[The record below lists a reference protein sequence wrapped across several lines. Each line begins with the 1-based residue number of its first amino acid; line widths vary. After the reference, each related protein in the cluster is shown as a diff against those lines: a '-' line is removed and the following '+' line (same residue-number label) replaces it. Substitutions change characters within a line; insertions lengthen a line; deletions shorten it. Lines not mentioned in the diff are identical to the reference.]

1 MNSNG
6 NAVLSLPLWKKWM
19 YALGQLGWSLTSYSV
34 GNLLTYFY
42 LPPESSSKSLFPPF
56 VYQGYIF
63 GILTIIGL
71 VLASGRLF
79 DAITDPLVAGLS
91 DRNKSN
97 FGKRRLFLAISVLPF
112 ALLSILVFIPITSY
126 VSVINAIWLFFT
138 VLLFYWFMTMYVTP
152 FFAWLSELGHNPNER
167 LFLSTLISI
176 TWAIGFAV
184 GSQSVALQSMFEKSY
199 GYSST
204 KAFQLVM
211 LIFGGVSL
219 ILMYLPVIF
228 IDERRYCE
236 PNVSNEGTFEAV
248 KSAFKNKNFL
258 FFTISDLAYWVALT
272 FITTGLVY
280 YVTVLLEL
288 DKAVYSQYMII
299 LFALSFIFYV
309 PVNLIAQKI
318 GKKKLLIFAFVLY
331 SSVYVVASMLGWFP
345 IDKNVQ
351 GLIVVFMTSLPLA
364 IFGILPNAIIAD
376 IAEADGI
383 QTGNFKAGIFFG
395 ARTFMSKMG
404 QMIAALMFP
413 SLILLGK
420 TPGNDIGVRLTCV
433 VAFFFCVAGLVLFLK
448 YDEKKVLE
456 ILATK
461 EKV

>member
-1 MNSNG
+1 MENK
-6 NAVLSLPLWKKWM
+6 VETLPLWKKIV
-19 YALGQLGWSLTSYSV
+19 YALGQLGWSLASFSI
-34 GNLLTYFY
+34 GNLLIYFY
-42 LPPESSSKSLFPPF
+42 LPPESGDKAIFPAYI
-56 VYQGYIF
+56 YQGYVI
-63 GILTIIGL
+63 GVLTIIGL
-71 VLASGRLF
+71 IYASGRF
-79 DAITDPLVAGLS
+79 WDAITDPVIAGMS
-91 DRNKSN
+91 DRSRSP
-97 FGKRRLFLAISVLPF
+97 FGRRRKFLAVSAFPF
-112 ALLSILVFIPITSY
+112 ALLSILAFMPPV
-126 VSVINAIWLFFT
+126 NALSPWNAVWLFVMVT
-138 VLLFYWFMTMYVTP
+138 LFYWFMTMYVTP

-184 GSQSVALQSMFEKSY
+184 GSQSVQLQSIFEKDY

-204 KAFQLVM
+204 KAFQVVI
-211 LIFGGVSL
+211 LIFGAVSL
-219 ILMYLPVIF
+219 ILMYLPVLF

-236 PNVSNEGTFEAV
+236 PNVSNEGTFEAL

-258 FFTISDLAYWVALT
+258 LFTISDLAYWVALT

-288 DKAVYSQYMII
+288 DKAIYSQYMII

-404 QMIAALMFP
+404 QMIAALLFP

-433 VAFFFCVAGLVLFLK
+433 VAFFFCVGGLILFLK

-456 ILATK
+456 TLATK
-461 EKV
+461 ETA

>member
-1 MNSNG
+1 MEYK
-6 NAVLSLPLWKKWM
+6 VETLPLWKKIM
-19 YALGQLGWSLTSYSV
+19 YALGQLGWSLASFSI
-34 GNLLTYFY
+34 GNLLIYFY
-42 LPPESSSKSLFPPF
+42 LPPESGDKAIFPAYI
-56 VYQGYIF
+56 YQGYVI
-63 GILTIIGL
+63 GVLTIIGL
-71 VLASGRLF
+71 IYAFGRLW
-79 DAITDPLVAGLS
+79 DAITDPIIAGMS
-91 DRNKSN
+91 DRSRSP
-97 FGKRRLFLAISVLPF
+97 FGRRRKFLAVSAFPF
-112 ALLSILVFIPITSY
+112 ALLSILAFTPPV
-126 VSVINAIWLFFT
+126 NALSPWNAVWLFVIVT
-138 VLLFYWFMTMYVTP
+138 LFYWFMTMYVTP

>member
-1 MNSNG
+1 MEYK
-6 NAVLSLPLWKKWM
+6 VETLPLWKKIV
-19 YALGQLGWSLTSYSV
+19 YALGQLGWSLASFSI
-34 GNLLTYFY
+34 GNLLIYFY
-42 LPPESSSKSLFPPF
+42 LPPESGDKAIFPAYI
-56 VYQGYIF
+56 YQGYVI
-63 GILTIIGL
+63 GVLTIIGL
-71 VLASGRLF
+71 IYAFGRLW
-79 DAITDPLVAGLS
+79 DAITDPLIAGMS
-91 DRNKSN
+91 DRSRSP
-97 FGKRRLFLAISVLPF
+97 FGRRRKFLAVSAFPF
-112 ALLSILVFIPITSY
+112 ALLSILAFTPPV
-126 VSVINAIWLFFT
+126 NALSPWNAVWLFVIVT
-138 VLLFYWFMTMYVTP
+138 LFYWFMTMYVTP
-152 FFAWLSELGHNPNER
+152 FFAWLSELGHNANER

-184 GSQSVALQSMFEKSY
+184 GSQSVALQSMFENAY

-204 KAFQLVM
+204 KSFQVVI
-211 LIFGGVSL
+211 LIFGAVSF

-236 PNVSNEGTFEAV
+236 PNVSNEGTFEAL

-288 DKAVYSQYMII
+288 DKAIYSQYMII

-309 PVNLIAQKI
+309 PANLIAQKI

-331 SSVYVVASMLGWFP
+331 SLVYVVASMLGWFP

-404 QMIAALMFP
+404 QMIAALLFP

-433 VAFFFCVAGLVLFLK
+433 VAFFFCVGGLILFLK

-461 EKV
+461 ETV

>member
-1 MNSNG
+1 
-6 NAVLSLPLWKKWM
+6 
-19 YALGQLGWSLTSYSV
+19 
-34 GNLLTYFY
+34 
-42 LPPESSSKSLFPPF
+42 LFE
-56 VYQGYIF
+56 Q
-63 GILTIIGL
+63 
-71 VLASGRLF
+71 
-79 DAITDPLVAGLS
+79 
-91 DRNKSN
+91 
-97 FGKRRLFLAISVLPF
+97 
-112 ALLSILVFIPITSY
+112 
-126 VSVINAIWLFFT
+126 
-138 VLLFYWFMTMYVTP
+138 
-152 FFAWLSELGHNPNER
+152 
-167 LFLSTLISI
+167 
-176 TWAIGFAV
+176 
-184 GSQSVALQSMFEKSY
+184 SY

-204 KAFQLVM
+204 KAFQVVM
-211 LIFGGVSL
+211 ILFSGVSL
-219 ILMYLPVIF
+219 VLMYLPVIF

-236 PNVSNEGTFEAV
+236 PNVSTEGTFEAV
-248 KSAFKNKNFL
+248 RSAFKNKNFL

-299 LFALSFIFYV
+299 LFALSFLFYV

-318 GKKKLLIFAFVLY
+318 GKKKLLVFAFVLY
-331 SSVYVVASMLGWFP
+331 SLVYVIAAMLGWFP

-351 GLIVVFMTSLPLA
+351 GLIIIVMTSLPLA

-420 TPGNDIGVRLTCV
+420 TPENDIGVRLTCV
-433 VAFFFCVAGLVLFLK
+433 VAFIFCIAGLILFLK

>member
-1 MNSNG
+1 MENK
-6 NAVLSLPLWKKWM
+6 VETLPLWKKIV
-19 YALGQLGWSLTSYSV
+19 YALGQLGWSLASFSI
-34 GNLLTYFY
+34 GNLLIYFY
-42 LPPESSSKSLFPPF
+42 LPPESGDKAIFPAYI
-56 VYQGYIF
+56 YQGYVI
-63 GILTIIGL
+63 GVLTIIGL
-71 VLASGRLF
+71 IYAFGRLW
-79 DAITDPLVAGLS
+79 DAITDPVIAGMS
-91 DRNKSN
+91 DRSRSP
-97 FGKRRLFLAISVLPF
+97 FGRRRKFLAVSAFPF
-112 ALLSILVFIPITSY
+112 ALLSILAFMPPV
-126 VSVINAIWLFFT
+126 NALSPWNAVWLFIIVT
-138 VLLFYWFMTMYVTP
+138 LFYWFMTMYVTP

-184 GSQSVALQSMFEKSY
+184 GSQSVALQSMIEKGY

-204 KAFQLVM
+204 KAFQVVI
-211 LIFGGVSL
+211 LIFGAVSF
-219 ILMYLPVIF
+219 ILMYMPVFF

-236 PNVSNEGTFEAV
+236 PNVSNEGTFEAL

-288 DKAVYSQYMII
+288 DKAIYSQYMII

-318 GKKKLLIFAFVLY
+318 GKKKLLIFAFVFY
-331 SSVYVVASMLGWFP
+331 SLVYVVASMLGWFP

-404 QMIAALMFP
+404 QMIAALLFP

-433 VAFFFCVAGLVLFLK
+433 VAFFFCVGGLILFLK

-461 EKV
+461 ETV

>member
-1 MNSNG
+1 MEQT
-6 NAVLSLPLWKKWM
+6 VETLPLWKKII
-19 YALGQLGWSLTSYSV
+19 YALGQLGWSLASFSI
-34 GNLLTYFY
+34 GNLLIYFY
-42 LPPESSSKSLFPPF
+42 LPPEAGDRAIFPAYI
-56 VYQGYIF
+56 YQGYVI
-63 GILTIIGL
+63 GVLTIIGL
-71 VLASGRLF
+71 IYAFGRLW
-79 DAITDPLVAGLS
+79 DAITDPIIAGMS
-91 DRNKSN
+91 DRSRSP
-97 FGKRRLFLAISVLPF
+97 FGRRRKFLAISAFPF
-112 ALLSILVFIPITSY
+112 ALLSILAFMPPVDALSPW
-126 VSVINAIWLFFT
+126 NAVWLFVIVT
-138 VLLFYWFMTMYVTP
+138 LFYWFMTMYVTP

-184 GSQSVALQSMFEKSY
+184 GSQAVALQSMFEKSY

-204 KAFQLVM
+204 KAFQVVM

-219 ILMYLPVIF
+219 ILMYLPVLF

-331 SSVYVVASMLGWFP
+331 SSVYVVASMLGRFP

-433 VAFFFCVAGLVLFLK
+433 VAFFFCVAGLILFLR